1 MNPAYNP
8 QQPSNLNS
16 GSSNPTTIYFN
27 NIFVPTYTVSD
38 NTNDAITSFFE
49 QQTGNLESAKL
60 LAQALINTAQAER
73 ADPLVILDQFK
84 NIPSGELN
92 AILALYFNTSRVG
105 TSLLGIRNQT
115 KTSPYVLRTILV

>member
-1 MNPAYNP
+1 MNPEYNP
-8 QQPSNLNS
+8 QQPSNLTPND
-16 GSSNPTTIYFN
+16 NNLTTTFFN
-27 NIFVPTYTVSD
+27 NIFIPTYTVSD
-38 NTNDAITSFFE
+38 NANDAITSFFE

-92 AILALYFNTSRVG
+92 VIMALYFNTSRVG
-105 TSLLGIRNQT
+105 TSLLGIRNET
-115 KTSPYVLRTILV
+115 KTSPYVSRTILV

>member
-1 MNPAYNP
+1 MNPEYNP

-16 GSSNPTTIYFN
+16 GSSNKTTNYFN
-27 NIFVPTYTVSD
+27 NVFIPAYTVSD
-38 NTNDAITSFFE
+38 NANDSITSFFE
-49 QQTGNLESAKL
+49 QQTGSLESAKL

-92 AILALYFNTSRVG
+92 TIMALYFNTSRVG
-105 TSLLGIRNQT
+105 TSLLGIRNEP
-115 KTSPYVLRTILV
+115 KTSPYVSRTILV